1 MIKFN
6 SIHKNFNGLAALY
19 DINLEVSDGEFVF
32 LVGPTGAGKS
42 TLLKLIIR
50 EEVPSKGTLFVDDME
65 VPRLSGSSISQLRR
79 RIGIIFQ
86 DFKLL
91 QNRTVFENISFPL
104 EIAGLHKEDI
114 ERLTA
119 DMLDLINLK
128 EQKDLFPN
136 QISGGEAQKTAI
148 ARAMIQKPEI
158 LLADEPTG
166 NLDLKSAWEIMQ
178 LLSKLNN
185 LGTTII
191 MATHNFDFINSLH
204 HRNIEID
211 QGKITKDTLEKNL
224 KKPKPEK
231 KKT

>member
-1 MIKFN
+1 M
-6 SIHKNFNGLAALY
+6 
-19 DINLEVSDGEFVF
+19 
-32 LVGPTGAGKS
+32 
-42 TLLKLIIR
+42 R
-50 EEVPSKGTLFVDDME
+50 
-65 VPRLSGSSISQLRR
+65 
-79 RIGIIFQ
+79 
-86 DFKLL
+86 
-91 QNRTVFENISFPL
+91 
-104 EIAGLHKEDI
+104 
-114 ERLTA
+114 
-119 DMLDLINLK
+119 DLINLK

-136 QISGGEAQKTAI
+136 QISGGVAQKTAI

-211 QGKITKDTLEKNL
+211 HGKITKDTLEKNL